1 MTHHITPSM
10 THHMIHPVTFPSLDA
25 YTQPLYAQFAS
36 YSISFP
42 LNPNARTFTPTN
54 TFNGAIGAFFAIILI
69 LSGIISYVLYIY
81 KQEVSDDLS
90 SKETLKSL
98 KAKNINKIIFGH
110 LNINSVR
117 NKIDGVRYIIG
128 NNIDIFLISE
138 TKLNETFPEG
148 QFLIDGYF
156 PPYRKDRTDKGG
168 GLLLYVRDHIS
179 SRLVNT
185 EICSDIE
192 AFVIEINL
200 KKRKWLLFCTYRPQ
214 KSMISNHMKI
224 LSLQLN
230 VFQKR
235 YENFIILG
243 DFNSEIDED
252 AMKDFCVIYN
262 FKSLINHPTCFKNP
276 ENPSCIDLILT
287 NRPMSF
293 HNTSVIETGLSDFHK
308 LAVTVLKMSFSKQVP
323 KVFYYRDYKTF
334 NDEHFNNDL
343 TYVFNKRGLNN
354 ISCSELEDL
363 TIATLNVHAP
373 MKKKYLRANNAPY
386 MNRALCKAIM
396 VRS

>member
-1 MTHHITPSM
+1 MTHHIIPSM
-10 THHMIHPVTFPSLDA
+10 THHNIHPVTFPSLLMLIPSL
-25 YTQPLYAQFAS
+25 YMLNSHLTQ
-36 YSISFP
+36 ISFP

-69 LSGIISYVLYIY
+69 LSGIIYYVLYIY

-90 SKETLKSL
+90 SKDTLESL

-156 PPYRKDRTDKGG
+156 PPYRKARPDKGG
-168 GLLLYVRDHIS
+168 GVLFYVRDHIP

-200 KKRKWLLFCTYRPQ
+200 KKGSGYYFAP
-214 KSMISNHMKI
+214 I
-224 LSLQLN
+224 
-230 VFQKR
+230 
-235 YENFIILG
+235 
-243 DFNSEIDED
+243 
-252 AMKDFCVIYN
+252 A
-262 FKSLINHPTCFKNP
+262 
-276 ENPSCIDLILT
+276 
-287 NRPMSF
+287 
-293 HNTSVIETGLSDFHK
+293 
-308 LAVTVLKMSFSKQVP
+308 LK
-323 KVFYYRDYKTF
+323 
-334 NDEHFNNDL
+334 
-343 TYVFNKRGLNN
+343 
-354 ISCSELEDL
+354 
-363 TIATLNVHAP
+363 
-373 MKKKYLRANNAPY
+373 
-386 MNRALCKAIM
+386 KA
-396 VRS
+396 

>member
-1 MTHHITPSM
+1 MPVATSPLVSHLECHNSGRGIISQWRRLIITENKTCETTPTTHDTSHHTLDDTPHDTSCN
-10 THHMIHPVTFPSLDA
+10 ISVSFDA
-25 YTQPLYAQFAS
+25 YTQPLYVQFAS

-69 LSGIISYVLYIY
+69 LSGMISYVLYIY

-117 NKIDGVRYIIG
+117 NKIGGVRYIIG

-138 TKLNETFPEG
+138 TKLTETFPEG
-148 QFLIDGYF
+148 QFLIDGNF
-156 PPYRKDRTDKGG
+156 PPYRKDRTDNGG
-168 GLLLYVRDHIS
+168 GLLLYVRDHIP

-200 KKRKWLLFCTYRPQ
+200 KKRKWLLFCIYCPQ

-224 LSLQLN
+224 LSLHLN

-262 FKSLINHPTCFKNP
+262 FKSLINHRTCIKNP
-276 ENPSCIDLILT
+276 LLMLIAYSSLW
-287 NRPMSF
+287 MS
-293 HNTSVIETGLSDFHK
+293 GLS
-308 LAVTVLKMSFSKQVP
+308 
-323 KVFYYRDYKTF
+323 
-334 NDEHFNNDL
+334 
-343 TYVFNKRGLNN
+343 TYILF
-354 ISCSELEDL
+354 
-363 TIATLNVHAP
+363 
-373 MKKKYLRANNAPY
+373 
-386 MNRALCKAIM
+386 
-396 VRS
+396 